1 MSKRTGEYSLEQ
13 SAAEINNASWHTH
26 MHTHMH
32 THTCTHTHS
41 EQDRSRIAR
50 NRIPHEGEPNAEQ
63 MCESWIICGPWRGP
77 VPPLL
82 RDTGT
87 VTGNDDE
94 QV

>member
-1 MSKRTGEYSLEQ
+1 M
-13 SAAEINNASWHTH
+13 AHAHAHTH
-26 MHTHMH
+26 AHTHAY
-32 THTCTHTHS
+32 THAHTHS

-63 MCESWIICGPWRGP
+63 MCESWIICGHWRGGQS
-77 VPPLL
+77 PPLL